1 MVTLGCVAGI
11 ALTTSGFTHL
21 GGHAGGTLV
30 GSTGERQFRYADG
43 VFMHLRDATMVQVSK
58 SLMLKD
64 AEGIPIQV
72 IDE

>member
-1 MVTLGCVAGI
+1 MVTLGGAARIVLSA
-11 ALTTSGFTHL
+11 SGFTHL

-30 GSTGERQFRYADG
+30 GGTGERQFRYADD
-43 VFMHLRDATMVQVSK
+43 VFVHLRDATMVQVTE
-58 SLMLKD
+58 SLMPKD